1 MEKRIGFYF
10 LMMATI
16 LFFSCSIIRTQET
29 QSARVRYELPKITD
43 SSTVVY
49 HLAYSLQYD
58 EKYEQAEWVSYLLT
72 KDMVNGSEKRKNN
85 FRVDPDVPTGSASP
99 KDYAKSGY
107 DKGHL
112 APAGDFTYSEEAM
125 SESFYMSNM
134 SPQRPGFNRGVW
146 KRLEELVREFAK
158 ENDSIYIATGPILKD
173 GLPTIGKDSVA
184 VPEYYYKVIAV
195 YRKVDLGLDKGIGFI
210 LPNESSDEKLDN
222 FVVTIDSVEH
232 VTGINFFEK
241 IPKKIQDKIE
251 SGCKVEEWIKEK
263 TIIKDTK

>member
-1 MEKRIGFYF
+1 
-10 LMMATI
+10 
-16 LFFSCSIIRTQET
+16 
-29 QSARVRYELPKITD
+29 
-43 SSTVVY
+43 
-49 HLAYSLQYD
+49 
-58 EKYEQAEWVSYLLT
+58 
-72 KDMVNGSEKRKNN
+72 MVNGSEKRKNN
-85 FRVDPDVPTGSASP
+85 FRADPDVPKGSASP

-184 VPEYYYKVIAV
+184 IPEYYYKVIVV
-195 YRKVDLGLDKGIGFI
+195 YRKAEQDKGIGFI
-210 LPNESSDEKLDN
+210 LPNKSSNEQLDN
-222 FVVTIDSVEH
+222 LAVTIDSVEH
-232 VTGINFFEK
+232 ATRINFFEK
-241 IPKKIQDKIE
+241 IPEKIQDRIE
-251 SGCKVEEWIKEK
+251 SECKVEEWIKEK
-263 TIIKDTK
+263 EGRKEE